1 METAM
6 DVKHIHPGTVAKP
19 SGVWTPAILVTQPGQ
34 LVFLSGFTSRDEAGN
49 VVGVGDISAQTEQVC
64 KLLQNAMRAA
74 GGELKDIVRVDVFV
88 RDIEQFDAIHAVR
101 RRYFPN
107 NAPVSTMVQV
117 SRMVD
122 DRSLIEINAIGVL
135 PYDKA

>member
-1 METAM
+1 
-6 DVKHIHPGTVAKP
+6 
-19 SGVWTPAILVTQPGQ
+19 
-34 LVFLSGFTSRDEAGN
+34 
-49 VVGVGDISAQTEQVC
+49 
-64 KLLQNAMRAA
+64 
-74 GGELKDIVRVDVFV
+74 
-88 RDIEQFDAIHAVR
+88 VR